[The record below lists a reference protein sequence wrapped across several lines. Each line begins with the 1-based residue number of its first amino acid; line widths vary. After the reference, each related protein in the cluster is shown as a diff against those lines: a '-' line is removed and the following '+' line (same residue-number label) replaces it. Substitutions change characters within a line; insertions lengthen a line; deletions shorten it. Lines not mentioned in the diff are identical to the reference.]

1 MLATRARKASCRQ
14 LGENKSKGGIILA
27 FSSKGRDFIRSRR
40 DKVFRFGKSERRNS
54 SRASFT
60 SKSDACEGGARVTK
74 LPRGVQGVGGEE
86 RCLDWGALKTRLPK
100 IKDMEIN
107 AARLGATTRLA

>member
-40 DKVFRFGKSERRNS
+40 DKVFRFGKSERRDS

-60 SKSDACEGGARVTK
+60 SKSDACDKTATGRSRCREGGEE
-74 LPRGVQGVGGEE
+74 GGGE
-86 RCLDWGALKTRLPK
+86 RCLDWGALKIRLPK